1 MVNTKNGPNGVSVRD
16 LVKNM
21 ENLVINIVT
30 VNVWI
35 ETVNSRMFQSAGNFM
50 EKDQWNMPPVMISP
64 VPSHA
69 KLNLPMNQKSFSKL
83 TVVLVATT
91 PV

>member
-16 LVKNM
+16 LAKNM
-21 ENLVINIVT
+21 KNLVINIVT

-50 EKDQWNMPPVMISP
+50 GKDQWNMPPVMISP
-64 VPSHA
+64 VLSHA

-83 TVVLVATT
+83 TVVLVAIT